1 MPIVRKGNG
10 GQMIN
15 KTLLTRDLIADEG
28 MRLKTYTCTAGKLT
42 IGVGRNLDDNGIS
55 VDEAHLMLQN
65 DIDIV
70 CAQLDNKLPW
80 WRDMTEVRQ
89 RVLANMCFNMGIGTL
104 LKFINTL
111 EAMKHGQYDKAADG
125 MLKSLWAKQ
134 VGNRAKR
141 LARQMK
147 EG

>member
-1 MPIVRKGNG
+1 
-10 GQMIN
+10 MIN